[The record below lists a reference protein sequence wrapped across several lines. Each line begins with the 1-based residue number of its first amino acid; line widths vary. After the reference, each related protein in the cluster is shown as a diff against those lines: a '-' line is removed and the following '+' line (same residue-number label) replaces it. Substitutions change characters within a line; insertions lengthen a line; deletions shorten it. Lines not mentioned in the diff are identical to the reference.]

1 MGKDIFDIIILNG
14 RPASG
19 KSEVID
25 YLKKTPLDERIR
37 RFHIGDLDEIDDF
50 PMLWTWFE
58 EDAILEKIMN
68 KPRIHSDKE
77 GYFLYEYLWHLLIE
91 RISMGYAK
99 KLRDD
104 CYHEKHTTLVE
115 FSRGSEHGGYV
126 AAYKHLSDEILKKAA
141 IFYIDVS
148 FEESLRKNRKRYNP
162 TRPDSILEHG
172 LPDNKLK
179 RLYGEV
185 DWEIFKGNDPEYI
198 LIKSHRVPYTVLNN
212 EPDITTAR
220 DENLGRALEDH
231 FGKLWKLRNCDC

>member
-1 MGKDIFDIIILNG
+1 MSKDIFDIIILNG

-25 YLKKTPLDERIR
+25 YLKKTPVDERIR

-68 KPRIHSDKE
+68 RPRIHSDKE

-91 RISMGYAK
+91 RISMDYGK

-104 CYHEKHTTLVE
+104 SYHEKHTTLVE

-126 AAYKHLSDEILKKAA
+126 EAYKHLSDEILKKAA
-141 IFYIDVS
+141 IFYIEVS

-179 RLYGEV
+179 HLYGEV
-185 DWEIFKGNDPEYI
+185 DWEIFKGSDPEYI
-198 LIKSHRVPYTVLNN
+198 MIKEHRVPYIVLNN
-212 EPDITTAR
+212 ESDITTAR

-231 FGKLWKLRNCDC
+231 FGKLWKLRN